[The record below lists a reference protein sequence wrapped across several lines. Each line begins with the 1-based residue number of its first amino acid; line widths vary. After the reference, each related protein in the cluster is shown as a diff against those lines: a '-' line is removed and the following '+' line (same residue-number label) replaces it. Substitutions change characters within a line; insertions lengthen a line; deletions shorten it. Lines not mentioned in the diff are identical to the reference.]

1 VTINR
6 WYNSLSPTETRR
18 KVLEEAVE
26 TDFGILYYV
35 DRRPPYRKQKA
46 VIQRPLVCSSG
57 CWDLG
62 VNAGDALGGSSRRRL
77 CENVL
82 RYLIAIVNIEF
93 WRSGTGEGSS
103 GGRKRGVV

>member
-1 VTINR
+1 MPI
-6 WYNSLSPTETRR
+6 
-18 KVLEEAVE
+18 K
-26 TDFGILYYV
+26 TDFGILYYE

-82 RYLIAIVNIEF
+82 RYLIAILNKNTLVPSA
-93 WRSGTGEGSS
+93 RRPHGRRK
-103 GGRKRGVV
+103 GGARLAVAQSNSN

>member
-1 VTINR
+1 M
-6 WYNSLSPTETRR
+6 
-18 KVLEEAVE
+18 AVK
-26 TDFGILYYV
+26 TDFGILYYE

-62 VNAGDALGGSSRRRL
+62 VNAAGDALGGSSRRRL

-82 RYLIAIVNIEF
+82 RYLIAITRELYTPMINLVTYWPFYFLEI
-93 WRSGTGEGSS
+93 REGHS
-103 GGRKRGVV
+103 RTAEHRLYVVAFI